1 MRLRELRKKRNIT
14 QLKLAMDLGLNQNA
28 ISRYE
33 TGEREADSYAFLV
46 ESDRGVDARKP
57 IFSLCA
63 QKNWPI
69 IGMMPSGTDL
79 ESIFIR
85 LVDRSNGEAKSDK
98 PRRRA
103 H

>member
-1 MRLRELRKKRNIT
+1 MCSSDLEKEVASALEAVRGVKRVI
-14 QLKLAMDLGLNQNA
+14 A
-28 ISRYE
+28 
-33 TGEREADSYAFLV
+33 TGEREADSFTFHV
-46 ESDRGVDARKP
+46 ESDRGIDARKP

-69 IGMMPSGTDL
+69 IGLMPSGTDL

-85 LVDRSNGEAKSDK
+85 LVDRANGEAKQPEK
-98 PRRRA
+98 GRRRA

>member
-1 MRLRELRKKRNIT
+1 
-14 QLKLAMDLGLNQNA
+14 MDSLT
-28 ISRYE
+28 Y
-33 TGEREADSYAFLV
+33 LV
-46 ESDRGVDARKP
+46 ESDKGVDVRKP

-63 QKNWPI
+63 EHSWPI

-85 LVDRSNGEAKSDK
+85 LVDKSNGELTKPDPKS
-98 PRRRA
+98 RRA